1 MYLAYCS
8 DQDVFKKDQ
17 LRDQQWS
24 YRFPG
29 SGWITCLYRMAN
41 ESGITVVS
49 GDIAI
54 ENIATKKWLPKDVY
68 VIQEMESHI
77 GSELL
82 ALGAIAFV
90 ITCGE
95 APLYAPTF
103 YENINYTA
111 KNFKFSLGFGFSKTL
126 PHAPESRRNLQF
138 RFPSFYSEDMHKI
151 SAWES
156 RKSIVLVAANKYK
169 TKQLFMPSHLSLMTV
184 LRQLKSVSWQARSAI
199 YKNSLSLSLHDRRL
213 EAIEYF
219 VNRNTLGLY
228 GSGWDAWDELP
239 IAWSRR
245 LKNRINDYYLG
256 LCQNKLETI
265 SEYQFSI
272 CFENMI
278 WPGYM
283 TEKIIDCFVAGT
295 IPLYWGAPDI
305 ETIVPKEAFIDMRK
319 FSSFEKVEEYMNL
332 MTKDEA
338 LVMINAGRDY
348 LQTVNGRLHSY
359 EGFAKNIID
368 LATSC

>member
-29 SGWITCLYRMAN
+29 SGWITCLYRIAG

-54 ENIATKKWLPKDVY
+54 ENIATKQWLAKDVY
-68 VIQEMESHI
+68 VIQEMESHM

-82 ALGAIAFV
+82 ALGAVAFL
-90 ITCGE
+90 ISCGE
-95 APLYAPTF
+95 APLYAPSF
-103 YENINYTA
+103 YGNINRIA
-111 KNFKFSLGFGFSKTL
+111 KNFKFSLGFGFSETVL
-126 PHAPESRRNLQF
+126 HAPASRTNLQF
-138 RFPSFYSEDMHKI
+138 RFPSFYLEDMQNI
-151 SAWES
+151 SAWEN
-156 RKSIVLVAANKYK
+156 RKKIVLVAANKYK
-169 TKQLFMPSHLSLMTV
+169 TKQLFMPSHLSLMNV
-184 LRQLKSVSWQARSAI
+184 LRQLKSVFWQARSAL
-199 YKNSLSLSLHDRRL
+199 YKKSLTLSLHDHRL

-239 IAWSRR
+239 TTWSKR
-245 LKNRINDYYLG
+245 LKNGINDYYLG

-272 CFENMI
+272 CFENMM

-305 ETIVPKEAFIDMRK
+305 ETLVPKEAFIDMRK
-319 FSSFEKVEEYMNL
+319 FSSFEQVEDYMNS

-338 LVMINAGRDY
+338 LLMINAGRDY
-348 LQTVNGRLHSY
+348 LQTATGSLHSY

-368 LATSC
+368 LATAC